1 MKTKIISLALVIALT
16 FSFASCGKTN
26 ELATTTAPNV
36 VYDPDSITT
45 TNPSDDETITTK
57 GTDIAE
63 NNSVSVTIPEGY
75 TLLKLSW
82 LLEEKGVCPA
92 DAFVNA
98 SQNYD
103 INSNPVLADLGK
115 AQNVCFRLE
124 GYMFPATYSFKK
136 GSDPKLVIDKLVSTF
151 AAKFNE
157 TLRQRAKE
165 MGKTVHEILTVAS
178 IIEKEAFTEE
188 QRNLISSTLYNRLS
202 QKMQLQCDV
211 TVKYCTGVIQEKYP
225 NKIEQYKFNYNTY
238 RCAGLPAGPICN
250 PGMASINAAL
260 YPADTNYLYFVI
272 DTKPPYT
279 HAFAA
284 TYEEHQANCKKMGY

>member
-103 INSNPVLADLGK
+103 INSNPVLADLG
-115 AQNVCFRLE
+115 
-124 GYMFPATYSFKK
+124 
-136 GSDPKLVIDKLVSTF
+136 
-151 AAKFNE
+151 
-157 TLRQRAKE
+157 
-165 MGKTVHEILTVAS
+165 
-178 IIEKEAFTEE
+178 
-188 QRNLISSTLYNRLS
+188 
-202 QKMQLQCDV
+202 
-211 TVKYCTGVIQEKYP
+211 
-225 NKIEQYKFNYNTY
+225 
-238 RCAGLPAGPICN
+238 
-250 PGMASINAAL
+250 
-260 YPADTNYLYFVI
+260 
-272 DTKPPYT
+272 
-279 HAFAA
+279 
-284 TYEEHQANCKKMGY
+284 